1 VDYRVATLEDAEE
14 IVRLLADVFSASDPP
29 AVAMGI
35 TAAEM
40 EQFLRLI
47 VPGVIPDGLT
57 VAAREESGKLAGA
70 FLTDDFATPPAIEA
84 APINTKFLPIL
95 AMLEALDEQFRHGK
109 GISRGKYLHLFMV
122 GVDREYVGRGVAQGL
137 VQHCLENGCRK
148 GYRTALTEATGKVS
162 QHIFRKNGF
171 AERFRA
177 SYRDFVYQGQKV
189 FSSIQAHDA
198 TILMD
203 RVLV

>member
-1 VDYRVATLEDAEE
+1 MDYRVATLADAEE

-35 TAAEM
+35 TAADM

-47 VPGVIPDGLT
+47 VPRVIPDGLT
-57 VAAREESGKLAGA
+57 VAAREKSGKLAGT
-70 FLTDDFATPPAIEA
+70 FLSDDFATPPAIEA
-84 APINTKFLPIL
+84 APVSPKLLPIL
-95 AMLEALDEQFRHGK
+95 AMLDALDQQFRHGK
-109 GISRGKYLHLFMV
+109 SISRGRYLHLFMV
-122 GVDREYVGRGVAQGL
+122 GVDREFAGRGVAQGL
-137 VQHCLENGCRK
+137 LQLCLENGRQK
-148 GYRTALTEATGKVS
+148 GYWTALAEATGKVS

-171 AERFRA
+171 AERFRS
-177 SYRDFVYQGQKV
+177 SYRDFVYQDQKV
-189 FSSIQAHDA
+189 FSSIQGHDA